1 MIPAGTGG
9 SELMSENEPRPT
21 SAPEAN
27 APITPDKPVI
37 SHLTPAQLD
46 IIHRPGGPFR
56 EVIAVGFTALDGN
69 DLKLAEACADHTL
82 SRARRESGDVIR
94 ACVLKAEVLLR
105 KGDIRQHDRILNEVL
120 AGGV

>member
-1 MIPAGTGG
+1 MVENTLPTAPAADEPIIPD
-9 SELMSENEPRPT
+9 RPV
-21 SAPEAN
+21 S
-27 APITPDKPVI
+27 
-37 SHLTPAQLD
+37 SHLTPAQIE

-56 EVIAVGFTALDGN
+56 DIVFVGFQALDNN

-82 SRARRESGDVIR
+82 SRAPRESGDLVR

-105 KGDIRQHDRILNEVL
+105 KGCVQQHNRILNEVL